1 MNISCL
7 IKNYFSFKG
16 KIDFHT
22 CATRMLKIIL
32 SLISVIIIIWL
43 PYFLPGFYMKYIT
56 DSSVED
62 IERYLDSSYAMN
74 YLDIMSFIML
84 ILILLAIVSTLSLI
98 VRFIR
103 WIYNLSATAPRQ
115 PN

>member
-22 CATRMLKIIL
+22 CAIRVLKIIL
-32 SLISVIIIIWL
+32 SLIISVIIINL
-43 PYFLPGFYMKYIT
+43 PYLLPIFYMEYIT
-56 DSSVED
+56 GSSGED
-62 IERYLDSSYAMN
+62 IKNYVGSSDAMQV
-74 YLDIMSFIML
+74 LAIGTGIEL

-103 WIYNLSATAPRQ
+103 NTIKK
-115 PN
+115 

>member
-1 MNISCL
+1 FTLRNSFEVVL
-7 IKNYFSFKG
+7 IHGS
-16 KIDFHT
+16 II
-22 CATRMLKIIL
+22 IIL
-32 SLISVIIIIWL
+32 SLISVTIIMWL
-43 PYFLPGFYMKYIT
+43 PYLLPGLYMKYIT

-74 YLDIMSFIML
+74 YLDIGSGIEL

-103 WIYNLSATAPRQ
+103 NTTKK
-115 PN
+115 

>member
-7 IKNYFSFKG
+7 IKKYFSFKG

-22 CATRMLKIIL
+22 CATCVLKIIL
-32 SLISVIIIIWL
+32 SLIAVTIIMWL

-56 DSSVED
+56 GSSVED
-62 IERYLDSSYAMN
+62 IERYLDSSYATN
-74 YLDIMSFIML
+74 YLDILGGIEP

-103 WIYNLSATAPRQ
+103 NTTKK
-115 PN
+115 

>member
-7 IKNYFSFKG
+7 IKKYFSFKG

-22 CATRMLKIIL
+22 CATCGLKIIL
-32 SLISVIIIIWL
+32 SLISVTIIMLL
-43 PYFLPGFYMKYIT
+43 PYLLPELYMKYIT
-56 DSSVED
+56 GSSVED

-74 YLDIMSFIML
+74 YLDIGAGIEL

-103 WIYNLSATAPRQ
+103 NTMKK
-115 PN
+115 

>member
-1 MNISCL
+1 RKLVNWL
-7 IKNYFSFKG
+7 PVTYTLHFTLP
-16 KIDFHT
+16 T
-22 CATRMLKIIL
+22 CATCVLKIIL
-32 SLISVIIIIWL
+32 SLISVTIIMWL
-43 PYFLPGFYMKYIT
+43 PYLLPGLYMKYIT

-74 YLDIMSFIML
+74 YLDIGSGIEL

-103 WIYNLSATAPRQ
+103 NTTKK
-115 PN
+115 

>member
-1 MNISCL
+1 
-7 IKNYFSFKG
+7 
-16 KIDFHT
+16 
-22 CATRMLKIIL
+22 
-32 SLISVIIIIWL
+32 
-43 PYFLPGFYMKYIT
+43 MKYIT

-103 WIYNLSATAPRQ
+103 NTTKK
-115 PN
+115 

>member
-7 IKNYFSFKG
+7 IKKYFSFKG

-22 CATRMLKIIL
+22 CATCVLKIIL
-32 SLISVIIIIWL
+32 SLISVNIIMLVPFI
-43 PYFLPGFYMKYIT
+43 LPGLYMKYIT
-56 DSSVED
+56 GSSVED

-74 YLDIMSFIML
+74 YLDIGSGIEL

-103 WIYNLSATAPRQ
+103 NTTKK
-115 PN
+115 

>member
-1 MNISCL
+1 
-7 IKNYFSFKG
+7 
-16 KIDFHT
+16 
-22 CATRMLKIIL
+22 
-32 SLISVIIIIWL
+32 
-43 PYFLPGFYMKYIT
+43 MKYIT

-74 YLDIMSFIML
+74 YLDIGVGIEL

-103 WIYNLSATAPRQ
+103 NTTKK
-115 PN
+115 